1 MSDNWN
7 PNSDENQPSEN
18 SPRPKTGGLLSN
30 FKTQQNGH
38 GASKSQPLPGAN
50 SASSPAGPQRNNSSL
65 LRGGYQQ
72 FSPSAQGGQQV
83 PPPAGQGM
91 QQRSPSQRTSGA
103 PNRQW
108 QPAAGPQP
116 GQQYSPQSQPPMSPA
131 QQRSNLLS
139 NTVDMMRR
147 WSGKVATV
155 AGHQMQPPAPYMD
168 HYRPPSPPGP
178 GQLVTHTSR
187 PWKRSRVLRINQQI
201 RQRRLKERQGGP
213 GRVMVIT
220 LVCLL
225 ALVVLASFGSSAYAY
240 SFYVQQQP
248 RMEEFANQHI
258 DQNTRIYDRNGK
270 LLYEAYDNTSSAYSG
285 RRVTVR
291 YQDIP
296 LVMQNA
302 MTAIEDKT
310 FWTNSGIDPLAIVR
324 AGTSQYGGA
333 STLTQQ
339 VIKNLTRDNS
349 PTYQRKLNEAAMA
362 IGLTQQYS
370 KAKIMEMYFNVAPF
384 GAQTYGVEVATEDY
398 FGLRP
403 VCETNKPCIPGISK
417 LAYNNKTKKND
428 PILALARASFL
439 AGQPNAPSATDPTMG
454 ADNKQR
460 ALDRQKLV
468 LNAMITQG
476 MTIDGQPDSPKI
488 TEADAQKAEALMA
501 KQTFKPYQRQMLAPH
516 FVQYV
521 IDQMTKALG
530 GGNAGAH
537 AFLTG
542 GYNIRTSLDLNLY
555 NYIQAEITRH
565 IYKPDVQKV
574 TGAYVTLSENNNV
587 HDAAVVVL
595 DSKTGEIL
603 GMDGSAD
610 FNSSDPRVNGQYN
623 VAIHARPPGSTFKPF
638 DYATAFQMGWNPA
651 VVLEDNE
658 TIFPTNN
665 NVGVQVPT
673 IQSQID
679 ALSEAGTFYAPSDYG
694 KTWTFEPHTV
704 RYSTAG
710 SLNIAAI
717 KTMQFTSG
725 NAVLNTMRRLGINT
739 QVNDG
744 LAWAIGARD
753 ISPLQ
758 MANAYE
764 TFANQGVRVQ
774 PQSILDVWD
783 NLGNNLF
790 HYNLEKPVSGRVFS
804 PQVAYLMTSVLVDE
818 PDRNVEFSGDHDL
831 SFSDIDPNCTV
842 NFYCAH
848 QVAAKTGTTDSFADN
863 WTVGY
868 TPDVTVAVW
877 VGNADDSPMYNVIG
891 ITGAAPIWHNVME
904 SLVGQC
910 NQYTT
915 GIAGQ
920 VGDGVKCPTYNFRF
934 SKNPTWKFP
943 VPPGVQQVPLSSAT
957 GMQGGGTTD
966 YVIDGQA
973 PLQP

>member
-7 PNSDENQPSEN
+7 PNSDENQPSEH
-18 SPRPKTGGLLSN
+18 SPRSKSGGLLSN
-30 FKTQQNGH
+30 FKTQQDGQ

-72 FSPSAQGGQQV
+72 FSPSAQGGQSV
-83 PPPAGQGM
+83 PPQPGQDV
-91 QQRSPSQRTSGA
+91 QQRSPSRQAGGA
-103 PNRQW
+103 PN
-108 QPAAGPQP
+108 
-116 GQQYSPQSQPPMSPA
+116 QQYPSQAQPQMPPD
-131 QQRSNLLS
+131 QQRPNVLS

-147 WSGKVATV
+147 WSGKVAAV
-155 AGHQMQPPAPYMD
+155 AGHQVQPPAPYMD
-168 HYRPPSPPGP
+168 YYRPPSPPGP
-178 GQLVTHTSR
+178 HQPVIRTSR
-187 PWKRSRVLRINQQI
+187 PWKRSRALRINQHI
-201 RQRRLKERQGGP
+201 RQRRLRTRNSGP
-213 GRVMVIT
+213 TRALVIA

-258 DQNTRIYDRNGK
+258 DQNTRIYDRNGQ

-302 MTAIEDKT
+302 MTSIEDKT
-310 FWTNSGIDPLAIVR
+310 FWTNEGVDPLAIVR
-324 AGTSQYGGA
+324 AGASQYGGA

-362 IGLTQQYS
+362 IALTQQYS

-403 VCETNKPCIPGISK
+403 ICKTNQPCIPGISK
-417 LAYNNKTKKND
+417 LAYNSKTKKND

-439 AGQPNAPSATDPTMG
+439 AGQPNAPSATDPTLG

-488 TEADAQKAEALMA
+488 TQADAQKAEALMA
-501 KQTFKPYQRQMLAPH
+501 KQTFKPYQRQMQAPH

-521 IDQMTKALG
+521 IDQMTQALG

-542 GYNIRTSLDLNLY
+542 GYNIRTTLDLNLY
-555 NYIQAEITRH
+555 NYIQKEVTRH
-565 IYKPDVQKV
+565 IYQPDVQKV

-610 FNSSDPRVNGQYN
+610 FNSNDPRVNGQYN

-651 VVLEDNE
+651 VMLEDNE
-658 TIFPTNN
+658 TIFPTSN

-679 ALSEAGTFYAPSDYG
+679 ALSESGTFYAPSDYG
-694 KTWTFEPHTV
+694 KTWTFEPHSV

-710 SLNIAAI
+710 SLNVAAI
-717 KTMQFTSG
+717 KTMQFASG
-725 NAVLNTMRRLGINT
+725 KAVLNTMQRLGINT

-753 ISPLQ
+753 IAPLQ

-831 SFSDIDPNCTV
+831 SFTDKDPNCAV
-842 NFYCAH
+842 VLYCEH
-848 QVAAKTGTTDSFADN
+848 QVAAKTGTTDSFRDN

-877 VGNADDSPMYNVIG
+877 VGNADNSPMYNVIG

-904 SLVGQC
+904 RAVGFC
-910 NQYTT
+910 NQD
-915 GIAGQ
+915 I
-920 VGDGVKCPTYNFRF
+920 DGVPCGPNYHFRF
-934 SKNPTWKFP
+934 SNNPTWKFP
-943 VPPGVQQVPLSSAT
+943 IPAGVTQTSLSSAT
-957 GMQGGGTTD
+957 GMQGGGATD
-966 YVIDGQA
+966 FVIDGQA